1 MKNEYIQKGLE
12 ILNIKK
18 KSYIESQIAWMEVPM
33 KHKEILEL
41 LNKMTI
47 EEKIG
52 QMVQITGDVFLS
64 EDTNNVLTGPLKNL
78 HL

>member
-1 MKNEYIQKGLE
+1 
-12 ILNIKK
+12 
-18 KSYIESQIAWMEVPM
+18 MEMPM

-52 QMVQITGDVFLS
+52 QMVQITGDVFL
-64 EDTNNVLTGPLKNL
+64 
-78 HL
+78 